1 MSWVTTSTS
10 CKTIDIHIEKLQM
23 RRFLFASFFLL
34 IATAS
39 VAPSAMAR
47 GSHGK
52 EIMDTDNN
60 GVVTLQERRLHSLET
75 SSN

>member
-10 CKTIDIHIEKLQM
+10 CKTIDIHIEELKM
-23 RRFLFASFFLL
+23 KRFLLTSFFLL
-34 IATAS
+34 IAAAS

-47 GSHGK
+47 GSHDK
-52 EIMDTDNN
+52 EVMDTDNN
-60 GVVTLQERRLHSLET
+60 GVVSLQERRLHVLDT